1 MHSKGKTSLRKH
13 EKSKV
18 RLFRI
23 HQSLE
28 MQKDYYSIL
37 NVSKKA
43 TQEEIRF
50 AYKRAALETHPDRV
64 SPNERTEAT
73 QRFQLVNEAFY
84 VLGDPTRRSQYDRE
98 NSYSSSSSSWSK
110 AKPSSSFFGGRS
122 KDEDASS
129 SQGEKY
135 SYGFQES
142 FANSQF
148 GNIFNEMM
156 SESSS
161 EGLLHHIWTAIGGL
175 AGAALGFIA
184 FDTPGALLGS
194 FSGANLGRIRDKHG
208 KSAYSVFMD
217 LPATEKARILS
228 KLLFQI
234 LNTSKNFS
242 NKSP

>member
-1 MHSKGKTSLRKH
+1 
-13 EKSKV
+13 
-18 RLFRI
+18 
-23 HQSLE
+23 

-37 NVSKKA
+37 NVSRKA
-43 TQEEIRF
+43 SQEEIRF

-64 SPNERTEAT
+64 SPNERSQAT
-73 QRFQLVNEAFY
+73 QQFQLVNEAFY
-84 VLGDPTRRSQYDRE
+84 VLGDSTRRAQYDRE
-98 NSYSSSSSSWSK
+98 NVFTSSSSRSK
-110 AKPSSSFFGGRS
+110 TKPSSSFFGGRS
-122 KDEDASS
+122 KDEGASS

-135 SYGFQES
+135 AYGFQDS

-156 SESSS
+156 SESSN

-184 FDTPGALLGS
+184 FDAPGALLGS
-194 FSGANLGRIRDKHG
+194 FSGAGLGRVRDKHG

-234 LNTSKNFS
+234 LNTSKTFA